1 MLKRMVIVCLFVLTA
16 VSCSGNRNQPSVE
29 VVKASPNEERVIEE
43 NSMGEE
49 RVTSSVREEITH
61 LSKIQV
67 EPGQILPPYGMQ
79 VTAET
84 VLLKLRVNS
93 TLEDAGERMAD
104 VQNVIEAIT
113 TQTSEN
119 EQIALEYI
127 SVNRVDG
134 SYSREVSESSIQS
147 LEVSSVTLTLA
158 AELANNNQS
167 FLGSVIAFDAFVNT
181 LDLTD
186 TTTIEVLSLTT
197 ILGDLETYRHQLI
210 AQVYQ
215 ELDSVRE
222 AYGQSV
228 QFEITGLYDDLQ
240 TIQLNDT
247 EYYIYLDPTIIVSE
261 F

>member
-1 MLKRMVIVCLFVLTA
+1 MKLICLDVEGVTMLKRMFTVFLFVLTA
-16 VSCSGNRNQPSVE
+16 VSCSGNSNQPSVRQE
-29 VVKASPNEERVIEE
+29 SIISPI
-43 NSMGEE
+43 
-49 RVTSSVREEITH
+49 REEVTRF
-61 LSKIQV
+61 SSIQV
-67 EPGQILPPYGMQ
+67 DSGQVLPSYGMQ
-79 VTAET
+79 ITAET

-104 VQNVIEAIT
+104 VQNVIGAIT
-113 TQTSEN
+113 AQTSEN
-119 EQIALEYI
+119 EQITLEYI

-134 SYSREVSESSIQS
+134 SYSRGVSESSIQS

-158 AELANNNQS
+158 AELAKNSQS
-167 FLGSVIAFDAFVNT
+167 FLGSVIAFDEFVNT

-186 TTTIEVLSLTT
+186 TITIEVLSLTT
-197 ILGDLETYRHQLI
+197 MLGDLETYRHQLI
-210 AQVYQ
+210 AQVYE

-247 EYYIYLDPTIIVSE
+247 EYYIYLVPNITVSE